1 MDIRLKLVQITHALL
16 QKAGRGGS
24 FPGELALKMDPD
36 FIQSL
41 RCQKLLC
48 L

>member
-24 FPGELALKMDPD
+24 FPGELALKMDPN
-36 FIQSL
+36 FIQ
-41 RCQKLLC
+41 KFKF
-48 L
+48 